1 MWVGAAFLVLPLV
14 EIALFVVVGGWI
26 GLWSTLAVVIGSGIL
41 GVTLLRRMGAPS
53 LGVVRGDLL
62 SPLAERALL
71 AVAAMLLILP
81 GFLTDTLG
89 LILAVEVSEGQAV
102 SKGQKLLTLE
112 AMKMEHTLTAPFDG
126 VVAQLAARLRQTGA
140 GRRADETVIDGE
152 FYEIEPET
160 RELRPPSGWTRH

>member
-81 GFLTDTLG
+81 GFLADTLG
-89 LILAVEVSEGQAV
+89 LILLLPAVRR
-102 SKGQKLLTLE
+102 L
-112 AMKMEHTLTAPFDG
+112 

>member
-89 LILAVEVSEGQAV
+89 LILLLPAVRR
-102 SKGQKLLTLE
+102 L
-112 AMKMEHTLTAPFDG
+112 

>member
-26 GLWSTLAVVIGSGIL
+26 GLWATLAVVIGSGIF

-89 LILAVEVSEGQAV
+89 LILLLPAVRR
-102 SKGQKLLTLE
+102 L
-112 AMKMEHTLTAPFDG
+112 

>member
-1 MWVGAAFLVLPLV
+1 MWLIALFILVPII
-14 EIALFVVVGGWI
+14 EIALFIQVGGWI
-26 GLWSTLAVVIGSGIL
+26 GLWATLAVVIGSGIL

-89 LILAVEVSEGQAV
+89 LILLLPAVRR
-102 SKGQKLLTLE
+102 L
-112 AMKMEHTLTAPFDG
+112 

>member
-81 GFLTDTLG
+81 GFLTDTVG
-89 LILAVEVSEGQAV
+89 LILLLPAVRR
-102 SKGQKLLTLE
+102 L
-112 AMKMEHTLTAPFDG
+112 

>member
-1 MWVGAAFLVLPLV
+1 MKWIGAAFLVLPLA

-26 GLWSTLAVVIGSGIL
+26 GLWATLAVVVGSGVL
-41 GVTLLRRMGAPS
+41 GVTILRRIGTPS
-53 LGVVRGDLL
+53 IDRVRGDLL

-89 LILAVEVSEGQAV
+89 LILLVPLVRRLVVGVLAMRLQA
-102 SKGQKLLTLE
+102 
-112 AMKMEHTLTAPFDG
+112 A
-126 VVAQLAARLRQTGA
+126 GA
-140 GRRADETVIDGE
+140 GRRTDATVIDGE